1 MVHVLDLQFRKTY
14 PDFTLSVSTSF
25 PAGIVAVFGP
35 SGSGKTT
42 ILNCVAG
49 LLTPDE
55 GEIALKGQTLFSHA
69 EGINLSPERRRI
81 GYMFQESLLFPHL
94 TVKENIHY
102 GYKLTPTH
110 MRRIDPSHLVEM
122 LELGPL
128 INRRT
133 PSLSAGERQRV
144 VLARALA
151 TSPDLLLLDEPLA
164 NLHVSIKGRI
174 LRYLKA
180 VHGELS
186 MSMVYVSHS
195 ISEVLALA
203 HKVLVLDRGRQ
214 VAYDE
219 PRRLLGQ
226 PVAVPVVHTESL
238 ENLFDVT
245 VSEHRPASGISLAN
259 LGDTVLAL
267 PHLNHEVGKVISIAI
282 KASDVI
288 LAAERPRKISARNIL
303 EARVDSVHLMG
314 YSVLVHAHLEEP
326 WVIEITPDALAN
338 LDLKDG
344 GSIYLI
350 VKSSSIMLLD

>member
-1 MVHVLDLQFRKTY
+1 MANVLDLQLSKTY
-14 PDFTLSVSTSF
+14 PDFTLSISASF
-25 PAGIVAVFGP
+25 PAGIVAIFGP

-42 ILNCVAG
+42 ILNCIAG
-49 LLTPDE
+49 LLIPDE
-55 GEIALKGQTLFSHA
+55 GEITLKGQTLFSHV
-69 EGINLSPERRRI
+69 EKINLSPERRRI

-94 TVKENIHY
+94 TVKENILY
-102 GYKLTPTH
+102 GYNLTPTH

-128 INRRT
+128 MDRRT
-133 PSLSAGERQRV
+133 AGLSGGERQRV
-144 VLARALA
+144 VLARSLA

-186 MSMVYVSHS
+186 MPMVYVSHS

-203 HKVLVLDRGRQ
+203 QKVLVLDRGRQ

-226 PVAVPVVHTESL
+226 PVAAPIVDTESL

-245 VSEHRPASGISLAN
+245 LSEHRPDSGISLAN
-259 LGDTVLAL
+259 LGDTILAL
-267 PHLNHEVGKVISIAI
+267 PRLNHEVGKVISIAI

-288 LAAERPRKISARNIL
+288 LASERPRKISARNIL
-303 EARVDSVHLMG
+303 EARVESVHPMG
-314 YSVLVHAHLEEP
+314 YSVLVHAHLEQP

-338 LDLKDG
+338 LDLKE
-344 GSIYLI
+344 GSEVYLI